1 MDCSQRVQAVTDYF
15 CPVSVCNE
23 QGVKERKN
31 VSVQANKDKATD
43 ERNPKKTRNS
53 NERVTGIF

>member
-1 MDCSQRVQAVTDYF
+1 MNCSQRVQAVTDYF

-31 VSVQANKDKATD
+31 VSVQAKKDKATD
-43 ERNPKKTRNS
+43 ERNPKEDQELK
-53 NERVTGIF
+53 

>member
-1 MDCSQRVQAVTDYF
+1 MTDYF